1 MRVIGWG
8 AGIAIAAAL
17 TSLAAGFGT
26 HHGWWRYLVAFS
38 ILQIAVLCG
47 FAGAVVALVACA
59 IAWRR
64 RLRGSLHAG
73 IYWAVIGAFA
83 IGAPWHLATQLGR
96 FPPIHDITTDTDN
109 PPQFVDML
117 TLRKDAPNDANYGG
131 PTLAAAQKAGYP
143 DLGPALLALPANEA
157 FDRAL
162 TVARNS
168 GWEIVAAARAD
179 NRIEATATTALLAF
193 KDDIVIRIT
202 PTDSGSRVDV
212 RSVSRVGV
220 SDLGANAKRIRAFL
234 QQLTAR

>member
-1 MRVIGWG
+1 MCSSD
-8 AGIAIAAAL
+8 L
-17 TSLAAGFGT
+17 
-26 HHGWWRYLVAFS
+26 
-38 ILQIAVLCG
+38 
-47 FAGAVVALVACA
+47 
-59 IAWRR
+59 
-64 RLRGSLHAG
+64 
-73 IYWAVIGAFA
+73 
-83 IGAPWHLATQLGR
+83 
-96 FPPIHDITTDTDN
+96 PPIHDITTDTIN
-109 PPQFVDML
+109 PPQFVDVL
-117 TLRKDAPNDANYGG
+117 ALRKDAPNDASYGG
-131 PTLAAAQKAGYP
+131 PALAAAQKAGYP

-193 KDDIVIRIT
+193 KDDIVIRIA
-202 PTDSGSRVDV
+202 PQGDGSRVDV